1 MSGMIQAVLYYLIF
15 LPNVVPPIGWI
26 SSDTLSSFPIETF
39 PWALL
44 FCLNRKL
51 VLDKLYIVLM
61 LVFAFSTAITIAR
74 YGQFTNSVRSY
85 LAFLNASLIFY
96 RIIGADRTEFTG
108 IIKAMLTIFILNYAV
123 SIVQY
128 LNLFPKVL
136 ADLYQVVVPRFS
148 PEADGGGGRGAYGL
162 FAEPAFSANFMH
174 FMFAFIVLWWRLSP
188 FTLKGA
194 SLFGAMLA
202 FDVVLNK
209 SGTSIVLLVIVFLS
223 FMELKHVWRI
233 LGVALLGLFI
243 VAYASQEMSDP
254 PRAIQL
260 VNNIFFTPET
270 DDVFLTVL
278 NESGFRLIGI
288 MAGYLYGIL
297 HPFGGGIGS
306 WPVTSILAMEATG
319 IESFEIYYF
328 LEFNDG
334 FYLGIRPTAFAAA
347 LFLEAGLIGFAV
359 FSFVFFRNFIH
370 LPYRKDPYWRAV
382 LNLFLFYFFFLGII
396 GDPTP
401 FIMLALSLVALSH
414 HKDLLEQRKAKV
426 PSVEV
431 TARP

>member
-1 MSGMIQAVLYYLIF
+1 MIQAILQYLIF

-26 SSDTLSSFPIETF
+26 SSDTLSSFPVETF
-39 PWALL
+39 PWALI
-44 FCLNRKL
+44 FCFHRKL
-51 VLDKLYIVLM
+51 ILDRLYIVLM
-61 LVFAFSTAITIAR
+61 LVFAFSTIITIAR
-74 YGQFTNSVRSY
+74 YGQFTNSIRSY

-96 RIIGADRTEFTG
+96 RIIGADKEEFLG
-108 IIKAMLTIFILNYAV
+108 IIKAMLTIFVLNYSV
-123 SIVQY
+123 SIIQF
-128 LNLFPKVL
+128 LDLFPKIL
-136 ADLYQVVVPRFS
+136 ADVYQIFVPRFN
-148 PEADGGGGRGAYGL
+148 PEAEGGGGRGVYGL
-162 FAEPAFSANFMH
+162 FAEPAYSANFMH
-174 FMFAFIVLWWRLSP
+174 FMFAFIVLWWRWTP
-188 FTLKGA
+188 FQWKGA
-194 SLFGAMLA
+194 LMFGSMLI

-209 SGTSIVLLVIVFLS
+209 SGTSIILLGIVFMS
-223 FMELKHVWRI
+223 FLELKHVWRVLI
-233 LGVALLGLFI
+233 VSAVGLFI
-243 VAYASQEMSDP
+243 VAYASREMADP

-347 LFLEAGLIGFAV
+347 LFLEAGILGFGV
-359 FSFVFFRNFIH
+359 FAYVFYRNFFRFS
-370 LPYRKDPYWRAV
+370 YRKDPYWRAV
-382 LNLFLFYFFFLGII
+382 LNIFLFYFFFLGII

-401 FIMLALSLVALSH
+401 FIMLGLSYVAMMQFS
-414 HKDLLEQRKAKV
+414 DLL
-426 PSVEV
+426 SVRD
-431 TARP
+431 ARQANPAENQV